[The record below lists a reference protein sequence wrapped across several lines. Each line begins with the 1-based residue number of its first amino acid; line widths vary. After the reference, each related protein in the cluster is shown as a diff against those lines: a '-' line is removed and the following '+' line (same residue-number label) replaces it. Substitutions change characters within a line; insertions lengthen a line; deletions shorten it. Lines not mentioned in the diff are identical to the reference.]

1 MANCDKRMQPE
12 ENKGPEAAGAEEV
25 TSPSLIFDTRLV
37 LGRWCLWEPWRAH
50 ITYYHSAKTAISLD
64 PDEMADFQQDR
75 RFPGKSSAFL

>member
-37 LGRWCLWEPWRAH
+37 LGR
-50 ITYYHSAKTAISLD
+50 
-64 PDEMADFQQDR
+64 
-75 RFPGKSSAFL
+75 